1 MDAIG
6 IVLAFLAFCAALGLG
21 FGIVGLVYNAAFG
34 YPLFIFGIVF
44 FVLVALL
51 TALMGKK

>member
-1 MDAIG
+1 MDVIG
-6 IVLAFLAFCAALGLG
+6 RVLAFLALCAALGLG
-21 FGIVGLVYNAAFG
+21 FGIVGLVYNAASG
-34 YPLFIFGIVF
+34 YPLVIFGIVC